1 MCKSASRAAH
11 VYLHFYRGTGT
22 DAWLKTPYRCY
33 PPRLAFSRPLTRTR
47 VTKIVFSC
55 SLKETTAWNRFSRVE
70 RKPFSFSAKSSG
82 FLLMRS
88 KQEKSSSSN
97 SSLMRVPIGSEK
109 AFRLHAAQNR
119 YRLIPNFLHSLIVR
133 VDTGLSPQR
142 VPTLLVPT
150 HLTLNWASR
159 LNIYS
164 HPTIKHPALID
175 YSIPHQHWR
184 RLCAALLF

>member
-1 MCKSASRAAH
+1 MQFKRNN
-11 VYLHFYRGTGT
+11 G
-22 DAWLKTPYRCY
+22 LKC
-33 PPRLAFSRPLTRTR
+33 
-47 VTKIVFSC
+47 
-55 SLKETTAWNRFSRVE
+55 FSRVE
-70 RKPFSFSAKSSG
+70 RKPFSFSAKCSG

-164 HPTIKHPALID
+164 HPTIKHPVLID
-175 YSIPHQHWR
+175 YSIPHLTVQNLSEVSR
-184 RLCAALLF
+184 SRSRSLSRLRFWD